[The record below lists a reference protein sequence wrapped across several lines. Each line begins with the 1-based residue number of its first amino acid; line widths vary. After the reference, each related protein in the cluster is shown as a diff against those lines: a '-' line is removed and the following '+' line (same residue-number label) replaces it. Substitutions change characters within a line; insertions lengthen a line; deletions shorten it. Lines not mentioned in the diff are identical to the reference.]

1 MLFGVLWVCH
11 GLAARGSS
19 ALLSHKHTLL
29 AFRVQMICYGLH
41 FCNCRKPTRLH
52 YLGVSFGLTQQ
63 LFNFWQRAGY
73 EPLYV
78 RQNASETTGAR
89 ITCLYAIMY

>member
-1 MLFGVLWVCH
+1 VH
-11 GLAARGSS
+11 SPA
-19 ALLSHKHTLL
+19 
-29 AFRVQMICYGLH
+29 
-41 FCNCRKPTRLH
+41 PRLH

-73 EPLYV
+73 EPMYV

-89 ITCLYAIMY
+89 RRVRQRC

>member
-1 MLFGVLWVCH
+1 M
-11 GLAARGSS
+11 
-19 ALLSHKHTLL
+19 
-29 AFRVQMICYGLH
+29 
-41 FCNCRKPTRLH
+41 RLH

-78 RQNASETTGAR
+78 RQSASDTTGAGLACVHVCR
-89 ITCLYAIMY
+89 LLALRVAFRCAR